1 MPKWSPDGQSIT
13 FCAFPGGKPYIYV
26 MSADGGARRRLD
38 TDPPGGNWPHWSRDG
53 RRIYFVTESGGNSQI
68 YLAEATGGKAIQVT
82 QDPDKPDLPHESH
95 DGRFLYYSKGYPF
108 PQSVWRV
115 QVDGGEGTKLL
126 DGVDKYG
133 SWTVRR
139 DGIYFFTEPDA
150 KGRRDLSIYEFATGR
165 TRKILTVIGKL
176 ELFGLEISPDGQ
188 AILYAQ
194 EDESGS
200 DLMLVEN
207 FR

>member
-1 MPKWSPDGQSIT
+1 MSVEAGSSS
-13 FCAFPGGKPYIYV
+13 CGFPGAESYIYV
-26 MSADGGARRRLD
+26 IGADGGIPRRLE
-38 TDPPGGNWPHWSRDG
+38 TDPPGGSWPYWSRDG
-53 RRIYFVTESGGNSQI
+53 RSIYFVTEGGGGSQI
-68 YLAEATGGKAIQVT
+68 YLADVTGGKAIQVT

-108 PQSVWRV
+108 SQSVWRV
-115 QVDGGEGTKLL
+115 PVDGGEGTKLF

-139 DGIYFFTEPDA
+139 DGIYFFTVPDV

-165 TRKILTVIGKL
+165 TRTILTVIGKL
-176 ELFGLEISPDGQ
+176 EFFGLEISPDGQ
-188 AILYAQ
+188 TILYAR

>member
-1 MPKWSPDGQSIT
+1 MNAEAGSSS
-13 FCAFPGGKPYIYV
+13 CAFPGAESYIYV
-26 MSADGGARRRLD
+26 IGADGGIPRRLE
-38 TDPPGGNWPHWSRDG
+38 TDPPGGSWPYWSRDG
-53 RRIYFVTESGGNSQI
+53 RSIYFVTEGGGGSQI
-68 YLAEATGGKAIQVT
+68 YLADVTGGKAIQVT

-108 PQSVWRV
+108 SQSVWRV
-115 QVDGGEGTKLL
+115 PVDGGEGTKLF

-139 DGIYFFTEPDA
+139 DGIYFFTVPDV

-176 ELFGLEISPDGQ
+176 EFLGLEISPDGQ
-188 AILYAQ
+188 TILYAQ

-200 DLMLVEN
+200 GLMLVEN